1 MNKILFYTALMSISF
16 LTMPCQ
22 ADHTPVLS
30 TVVVTPDLITTGSAN
45 PDRRRVAGSALI
57 LKSEGKIDDAS
68 IPANAIN
75 QPDASVPENKIFDG
89 KQVTT
94 DVQQAP
100 LNKEY
105 IIK

>member
-1 MNKILFYTALMSISF
+1 MNKILLYTALMSISF
-16 LTMPCQ
+16 LTIPCQ
-22 ADHTPVLS
+22 AVTAPGIP
-30 TVVVTPDLITTGSAN
+30 VVVTTPDLITTGSAN

-57 LKSEGKIDDAS
+57 LKAEGKIDEAS

-100 LNKEY
+100 INKEY